1 MASIVTVAQLRTILG
16 VSSSLYDD
24 AYLTDVIDTAEA
36 VILPMLVA
44 YQSGVQS
51 YKVENNVAF
60 IYTIRPHHFV
70 EGQSVV
76 IANVA
81 SALNGTKTVTD
92 DHISE
97 YVFTYSLTNADIEY
111 RDVIPAGTAT
121 LSGSSAASLYVGN
134 SAIESAVL
142 NTSVEVFQSR
152 TAAGNAV
159 DGVDFQVS
167 PYRMGRQLVQRIS
180 SLLAPF
186 VDTDTIAQ

>member
-1 MASIVTVAQLRTILG
+1 MASIVTVAQLRAILG
-16 VSSSLYDD
+16 VSSSLFDD

-36 VILPMLVA
+36 VILPMLVSH
-44 YQSGVQS
+44 QSAVRS
-51 YKVENNVAF
+51 YKVEDNVAF
-60 IYTIRPHHFV
+60 IYTVRPHHFV

-81 SALNGTKTVTD
+81 STLNGTKTVTD
-92 DHISE
+92 KHISE

-111 RDVIPAGTAT
+111 RDLIPQGTAT

-159 DGVDFQVS
+159 DGVDFQVT
-167 PYRMGRQLVQRIS
+167 PYRMGRQLVQRVS
-180 SLLAPF
+180 SLLAPY
-186 VDTDTIAQ
+186 VDTDTICQ

>member
-1 MASIVTVAQLRTILG
+1 MASIVTVAQLRAILG
-16 VSSSLYDD
+16 VSSSLFDD

-36 VILPMLVA
+36 VILPMLV
-44 YQSGVQS
+44 S
-51 YKVENNVAF
+51 YSSAVNYHKRESNVA
-60 IYTIRPHHFV
+60 TIETLRPHNFI

-76 IANVA
+76 IAIGHQTFD
-81 SALNGTKTVTD
+81 GTKTVTK
-92 DHISE
+92 INNP
-97 YVFTYSLTNADIEY
+97 YSFSYASTGNDVVRNA
-111 RDVIPAGTAT
+111 VIPAGTAT
-121 LSGSSAASLYVGN
+121 LSGSSAAAIYAGN

-159 DGVDFQVS
+159 DGVDFTVS

-180 SLLAPF
+180 SLLAPY

>member
-44 YQSGVQS
+44 YQSAVQS
-51 YKVENNVAF
+51 YEVKNNVAF
-60 IYTIRPHHFV
+60 VYTVRPHHFV
-70 EGQSVV
+70 KGQSVV

-81 SALNGTKTVTD
+81 TALNGTKTVTD
-92 DHISE
+92 DRITE
-97 YVFTYSLTNADIEY
+97 YIFTYSLTNADIER
-111 RDVIPAGTAT
+111 RDVIPTGTAT

-180 SLLAPF
+180 SLLAPY
-186 VDTDTIAQ
+186 VDTDTICQ